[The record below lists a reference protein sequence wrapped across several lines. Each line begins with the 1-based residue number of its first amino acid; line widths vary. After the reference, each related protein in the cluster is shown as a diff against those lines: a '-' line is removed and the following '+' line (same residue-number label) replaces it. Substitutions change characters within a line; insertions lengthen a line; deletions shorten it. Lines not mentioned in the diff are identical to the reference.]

1 MRIAL
6 AGNPNSGKTTLYNAI
21 TGKNEYVGNWAG
33 VTVAKKEAD
42 LKSKYSVKGT
52 DIRIVDL
59 PGAYSISPFTSEE
72 AITRDFVLEEKPDV
86 IINIV
91 DGANFSRSLFFTT
104 QLLEL
109 EIPVVIALNKGD
121 ILAKRGDKVDIDKL
135 QALLKCPVVVTT
147 ATSEE
152 GLKKLIERAAELG
165 EGNLKQEAP
174 KIELN
179 GKEADLARQDF
190 VEGIIQQS
198 LERKR
203 DASQETTS
211 DKIDKIVAHPILG
224 IPIFALI
231 MWAVYYLSMVSV
243 GQPVTDYIN
252 DVLFGEIVPDAA
264 NGFLES
270 MGVSPFL
277 QALIVDGAIAGVGAV
292 LGFLPLIMVLF
303 FCLSLLEDSG
313 YMARVA
319 VIMDRYFKKIGL
331 SGKSIIPMIVGTGCS
346 IPGVMATRTIEDINE
361 KRMTTMLAPFIPCG
375 AKLPIIA
382 MISAAFFPGESW
394 VLPSAFLVSFVVI
407 FLSGLLLKKIFV
419 WENTSHFI
427 LELPEYKMPSIK
439 HAIVQMF
446 DKAKGFIKKAT
457 TIILVM
463 STVVWL
469 LTTYTPSF
477 EIAEDSHDSMLASAG
492 KILEPV
498 MAPIGFQGWELPAS
512 AISGFV
518 AKEVVV
524 STFEVVLGLADEEE
538 ELAPEEVIP
547 YEEGG
552 EEAPAEQAGAEEA
565 AEEEEPDEFEVA
577 TEKMVESGKLR
588 DLFGGP
594 GLMSAILAYAYLVFN
609 LFTPP
614 CFAAMGA
621 MNSEMESR
629 KWFFKGIAFQLGTGY
644 FLAMV
649 VGQLGTLL
657 LTGQT
662 APGFVSSIFVFI
674 AFVALIF
681 VLIKNANRKR
691 KELGIED

>member
-42 LKSKYSVKGT
+42 LKSKYSVKGEEV
-52 DIRIVDL
+52 RIVDL

-72 AITRDFVLEEKPDV
+72 AITRDFVLDEKPDV

-109 EIPVVIALNKGD
+109 GIPVVIALNKGD
-121 ILAKRGDKVDIDKL
+121 ILTKRGDKVDIDKL
-135 QALLKCPVVVTT
+135 TALLKCPVVVTT

-152 GLKKLIERAAELG
+152 GLHKLIEKAVELG
-165 EGNLKQEAP
+165 KTNSGQQAP
-174 KIELN
+174 TIQAD
-179 GKEADLARQDF
+179 GKDADRARQDF

-198 LERKR
+198 LDKKR

-211 DKIDKIVAHPILG
+211 DKIDKIVAHPVLG
-224 IPIFALI
+224 IPIFALV

-252 DVLFGEIVPDAA
+252 ETLFVEIVPDAA

-270 MGVSPFL
+270 LGVNPFL

-382 MISAAFFPGESW
+382 MISAAFFPGETW
-394 VLPSAFLVSFVVI
+394 VLPSAFLLSFVVI

-463 STVVWL
+463 STIVWL

-477 EIAEDSHDSMLASAG
+477 EVAEDSHDSMLASAG
-492 KILEPV
+492 AVLEPLMV
-498 MAPIGFQGWELPAS
+498 PLGFQGWELPAS

-524 STFEVVLGLADEEE
+524 STFEVVLGLAEEE
-538 ELAPEEVIP
+538 EALPEEEVVP
-547 YEEGG
+547 YEGG
-552 EEAPAEQAGAEEA
+552 EEEQAGAEEEA
-565 AEEEEPDEFEVA
+565 EEPDEFEVA

-649 VGQLGTLL
+649 FAQVGSLL

-662 APGFVSSIFVFI
+662 APGFVPSIFVFI

-681 VLIKNANRKR
+681 VLIKRADRKR
-691 KELGIED
+691 EELGIEK